1 MLNRRA
7 LLAGFAGLYAV
18 GVTRDVSHAG
28 TVDGAAFSRARL
40 RGAIDAAQR
49 GLVPDAFDD
58 QSKAL
63 MALLEEADR
72 RDQAI
77 ELPPGSYVASNITL
91 PRKVRIFGTPGASR
105 IVYSGDGH
113 LLYAEGSEHIELSG
127 IVLDGANRPLGDHAE
142 GLLQTRAARYVV
154 IDNCDVT
161 GSSKHGLALEASGG
175 RIERSRISGAA
186 QAGIYS
192 VGATGLEITRN
203 TVADCGNGGILV
215 HRWEAGPDG
224 TIVTGNRIERI
235 AANDGGTGQN
245 GNGINVFRAGGV
257 SITNNKIS
265 DCAFSAIRSNAGSN
279 LQVTSNT
286 CSNSGET
293 AIYSEFGFE
302 GAVIASNLVDGATNG
317 ISIVNFD
324 NGGRLAV
331 CQGNLVKNLR
341 AEGPYKADP
350 DFFGIGIAV
359 EADTSVTGNVVENA
373 PRFGMLIG
381 WGPYMRDVVATGNVI
396 RNATRGIGISV
407 VEGTGSCVISDN
419 VISGAKDGA
428 IVGMRWA
435 ETVSADLVRDA
446 GNYANLTVERNKIS

>member
-1 MLNRRA
+1 MLNRRGF
-7 LLAGFAGLYAV
+7 LAGMAAGTTAIAAAP
-18 GVTRDVSHAG
+18 SHAG
-28 TVDGAAFSRARL
+28 TGGGGPVITAGL
-40 RGAIDAAQR
+40 RGAVDATQY
-49 GLVPDAFDD
+49 GLVPDAFDN
-58 QSKAL
+58 QSKAF
-63 MALLEEADR
+63 MAMLEEADR
-72 RDQAI
+72 RDQAVQ
-77 ELPPGSYVASNITL
+77 LPPGAYTVSNITL
-91 PRKVRIFGTPGASR
+91 PPKVRIFGTPGATR
-105 IVYSGDGH
+105 IVYAGDGH
-113 LLYAEGSEHIELSG
+113 LLYAEGSDHLELNG
-127 IVLDGANRPLGDHAE
+127 VVLDGANRALGEHVD
-142 GLLQTRAARYVV
+142 GLLQVRGAKYIV
-154 IDNCDVT
+154 IDNCDVR

-186 QAGIYS
+186 NAGLYS
-192 VGATGLEITRN
+192 VGATGLEIARN
-203 TVADCGNGGILV
+203 TVADCGNGGILI

-257 SITNNKIS
+257 SVTNNKVA

-279 LQVTSNT
+279 LQITANT
-286 CSNSGET
+286 CINSGET

-324 NGGRLAV
+324 QGGRLAV

-341 AEGPYKADP
+341 ATGPYKAEP

-359 EADTSVTGNVVENA
+359 EADTAVTGNVVENA
-373 PRFGMLIG
+373 ARFGMLIG
-381 WGPYMRDVVATGNVI
+381 FGPYMRDVVATGNVI
-396 RNATRGIGISV
+396 RTADRGIGVSV

-419 VISGAKDGA
+419 VISGAANGA

-435 ETVSADLVRDA
+435 ETASPDLVRDA
-446 GNYANLTVERNKIS
+446 GDYANLTIERNKIS